1 MFFTNVQGLVKELRA
16 QAVSRFDLIIY
27 SIFAVLP
34 LVPWS
39 VIIHS
44 IKTAMAA
51 QPVTQGFSWTT
62 LRHAIPL
69 MLSTGSTSTQS
80 ILQSAWIG
88 TIGQWLLFIF
98 TVILFLHYN
107 RRDNNQAAWTR
118 FVAIS
123 WVTHIRF
130 LLISFALI
138 LITGVT
144 VYLSVLLGLIA
155 KQTIG
160 RVVFIFAFKYMI
172 AAHLLFPI
180 IYGLIFAK
188 MFSSAMLQ
196 LVHD

>member
-1 MFFTNVQGLVKELRA
+1 MFFTNIPGLVKELRA

-39 VIIHS
+39 VIMHS
-44 IKTAMAA
+44 IRTAMAT
-51 QPVTQGFSWTT
+51 QPATEGMTWAT
-62 LRHAIPL
+62 LVHAARL
-69 MLSTGSTSTQS
+69 MLTTGSSSTQS

-88 TIGQWLLFIF
+88 TIGQWLIF
-98 TVILFLHYN
+98 VFTMILFLHYN
-107 RRDNNQAAWTR
+107 RRDGSQDPWTR

-123 WVTHIRF
+123 WVTHIR
-130 LLISFALI
+130 IALI
-138 LITGVT
+138 TLALSLITVIT
-144 VYLSVLLGLIA
+144 VKLGLMLGLISDA
-155 KQTIG
+155 VIG
-160 RVVFIFAFKYMI
+160 KVLFTFAFKYMVV
-172 AAHLLFPI
+172 AHLLFPI

>member
-16 QAVSRFDLIIY
+16 QAVSRLDLIIY
-27 SIFAVLP
+27 SIFAILP

-44 IKTAMAA
+44 IRTAMAT
-51 QPVTQGFSWTT
+51 QPATQGMTWST
-62 LRHAIPL
+62 LVQAAHL
-69 MLSTGSTSTQS
+69 MLTAASSSAQS
-80 ILQSAWIG
+80 ILRSAWIG
-88 TIGQWLLFIF
+88 TIGQWLIFIF

-138 LITGVT
+138 LITGAT